1 MTDDE
6 VERAIEF
13 LLEHHAKVSAD
24 IERHSEQIA
33 QLTAAVAEMKVEM
46 RAGFDET
53 RAGFDQTRAG
63 FREVWAGFGETRKA
77 IDDLIVTNEVT
88 RKLAEDVARLAIA
101 TSQRVTN
108 LESNQ

>member
-1 MTDDE
+1 MTNE
-6 VERAIEF
+6 QVERAIEF
-13 LLEHHAKVSAD
+13 LLEHHAKVSAG

-46 RAGFDET
+46 R
-53 RAGFDQTRAG
+53 
-63 FREVWAGFGETRKA
+63 AGFGETRKA